1 MKFNKC
7 ENCGKNE
14 ISFHFKS
21 NVNGVVTERH
31 LCSECAAKLGY
42 AGMGAAGLPGMLGGI
57 FNDFFGTERGM
68 QPQGGFGMMIPAFV
82 VPGLEVKGSVP
93 VWQPRPEM
101 DDPGVAPP
109 QTSLDGDLREKL
121 EINKMR
127 ARMQKAASDEDFET
141 AARLRDKIREMESAY
156 ALRKRGD
163 GGNEI

>member
-42 AGMGAAGLPGMLGGI
+42 GDMGAAGLGGLLGGI
-57 FNDFFGTERGM
+57 FNDFFGMERGV
-68 QPQGGFGMMIPAFV
+68 QPHGGFGMMIPAFV
-82 VPGLEVKGSVP
+82 MPGFEVKGP
-93 VWQPRPEM
+93 PAWQPRPEM

-109 QTSLDGDLREKL
+109 QTSLDSDLREKL
-121 EINKMR
+121 ELNKMR
-127 ARMQKAASDEDFET
+127 AQMQKAAQREDFE
-141 AARLRDKIREMESAY
+141 AAAQIRDKIKEMEGAY
-156 ALRKRGD
+156 ALKKGD
-163 GGNEI
+163 AVNEIQ